1 MALTEKTRPYETL
14 IRHNPDGSIGAHHQ
28 TITEIL
34 RDKVVIQGSLNDP
47 IPLNVA
53 DGKDGLNLSK
63 VLGEAL
69 AEVIN
74 DNGKLSSQLGEMS
87 SQLEVLV
94 GQLGETRARAENLDA
109 IIADNANQVSAK
121 DEVISDLRSQIE
133 LLKIQVAALAE
144 PMPEAK

>member
-53 DGKDGLNLSK
+53 DGKDGLNLST

-74 DNGKLSSQLGEMS
+74 ANGKLSE
-87 SQLEVLV
+87 
-94 GQLGETRARAENLDA
+94 
-109 IIADNANQVSAK
+109 QVSALEGIKAQAQLLNDAVAVK
-121 DEVISDLRSQIE
+121 DEQISDLKAQIE
-133 LLKIQVAALAE
+133 LLKVQLAVLSEPVVAAE
-144 PMPEAK
+144 Q

>member
-34 RDKVVIQGSLNDP
+34 RDKVVIQGSVNDP

-53 DGKDGLNLSK
+53 DGKDGLNLSE
-63 VLGEAL
+63 VLGVAL

-74 DNGKLSSQLGEMS
+74 ANGKLSE
-87 SQLEVLV
+87 
-94 GQLGETRARAENLDA
+94 
-109 IIADNANQVSAK
+109 QVSELEGIKAQAELFDGLLAEK
-121 DEVISDLRSQIE
+121 EDLISDLKAQIE
-133 LLKIQVAALAE
+133 LLKVQVSVLSEPVAAAG
-144 PMPEAK
+144 